1 MLCTAGI
8 SFSRILP
15 PERIWKNR
23 RFPKIFV
30 LNLPKV
36 QIKVVSIFKN
46 TSHAQQYGFFTR
58 PDVRTGLLWMIP
70 LKRAFMD
77 HNSPFCKRGA
87 VVSLIPLNWETVL
100 NEGTQGA
107 IPYNLL
113 LTNLLISLLPA
124 PQLDVRRTILKGLK
138 V

>member
-1 MLCTAGI
+1 MYCRDI
-8 SFSRILP
+8 IF
-15 PERIWKNR
+15 KNFTPRKNLEKR

-87 VVSLIPLNWETVL
+87 VLGFLN
-100 NEGTQGA
+100 
-107 IPYNLL
+107 P
-113 LTNLLISLLPA
+113 P
-124 PQLDVRRTILKGLK
+124 
-138 V
+138 

>member
-1 MLCTAGI
+1 MLCRDI
-8 SFSRILP
+8 IF
-15 PERIWKNR
+15 KNFTPRKNLEKR

-87 VVSLIPLNWETVL
+87 VMGFLN
-100 NEGTQGA
+100 
-107 IPYNLL
+107 P
-113 LTNLLISLLPA
+113 P
-124 PQLDVRRTILKGLK
+124 
-138 V
+138 